1 MDGTKVIA
9 KNVHSKF
16 GRTRDEVILTVNY
29 LLVCYMTVAKEEF
42 SQQRNN
48 RLK

>member
-1 MDGTKVIA
+1 MDGIKVNA

-16 GRTRDEVILTVNY
+16 KRTRDEVIFTVNY
-29 LLVCYMTVAKEEF
+29 VLVCYMTVVKEEF

-48 RLK
+48 RLE

>member
-1 MDGTKVIA
+1 MNGTKVIA

-29 LLVCYMTVAKEEF
+29 LLVCYMAVAKEEF

>member
-1 MDGTKVIA
+1 MDGTKVNA

-16 GRTRDEVILTVNY
+16 GRTHDEVILTVNY
-29 LLVCYMTVAKEEF
+29 VLVCYMAVAKEEF

-48 RLK
+48 KLE